1 MALKTSL
8 PLWTSLSL
16 LSAWVLPAVASD
28 GPLIWTPTKT
38 SDTAYNARLGLRVPG
53 FSFAAAG
60 VDVGV
65 SSAVKGGPVDVPVK
79 LWGRITAQSQQTAA
93 QTLLREVDLRANAVT
108 GDALAEMTVRE
119 REIVSA
125 DLDVEMSRTVT
136 IRYDAAG
143 TSWDSVEAHQAVKWS
158 DPIDGM
164 SLTAKLGAL
173 DSFKRVGAGITVE
186 QKLADN
192 VSVSARIG
200 KAAGADLTAGIKARY
215 SVTW

>member
-16 LSAWVLPAVASD
+16 LSAWVPPAVASD

-79 LWGRITAQSQQTAA
+79 LWGRITAQSQQTPA

-125 DLDVEMSRTVT
+125 DIDLEMSHTVT

-143 TSWDSVEAHQAVKWS
+143 ASWDSLEAHQAVKWS